1 MLEKSE
7 ADLWAW
13 FRDGMHKEL
22 HDLEKR
28 RHRIQARATSWILA
42 VAALT
47 MLAYVAPVLLHLPR
61 PVFVPL
67 GGLLV
72 LAAFFKDD
80 SVVELVLGGIGLM
93 LWSIWPQQPMD
104 EFFRLTLPFL
114 YRVLPEGTLYPAV
127 AVALVGVFDIH
138 HRMRDFTSD
147 FKSRVIRVLAQFI
160 DPNWQFI
167 PNSFV
172 AKRDFQDSGIF
183 PDVPVDFSGE
193 DLVTGSVGQTSF
205 EMSEVRALHLQSF
218 TDVNGVK
225 RSRRSSLFRGF
236 MFVCNYNRHFPHEV
250 FVFPDTA
257 ERFLGFMGTRLQE
270 MNRSH
275 GELVKLEDPVFE
287 KYFAVY
293 GSDQIATRMVLPP
306 SIMEE
311 MVAFREKSGT
321 PVSMSIRQGRFFA
334 AVPLT
339 RNLFEPPLFRPIT
352 RFSEL
357 RELFD
362 DLTLF
367 IDLARAIDLNT
378 RRWSETSGLS
388 ELG

>member
-1 MLEKSE
+1 MPAKSE

-28 RHRIQARATSWILA
+28 RHLIQARATSWILA
-42 VAALT
+42 VAGLGIVAFILPAL
-47 MLAYVAPVLLHLPR
+47 LRIPPQIFA
-61 PVFVPL
+61 PL

-72 LAAFFKDD
+72 LAAFFASD
-80 SVVELVLGGIGLM
+80 SAVELVLGGLGLM
-93 LWSIWPQQPMD
+93 LWSIWPQGPID
-104 EFFRLTLPFL
+104 EFFHLSLPLVHRL
-114 YRVLPEGTLYPAV
+114 LPEGTLYPAI
-127 AVALVGVFDIH
+127 AFALVGFFDVR

-147 FKSRVIRVLAQFI
+147 FKGRVIRALAQFI

-167 PNSFV
+167 PNSFI
-172 AKRDFQDSGIF
+172 AKRDFQDSGLF
-183 PDVPVDFSGE
+183 ADVPVEFTGE
-193 DLVTGSVGQTSF
+193 DLVTGSVGQTAF
-205 EMSEVRALHLQSF
+205 EMSEVHAMHLQSF
-218 TDVNGVK
+218 TDANGVK
-225 RSRRSSLFRGF
+225 RSRRSSLFRGL
-236 MFVCNYNRHFPHEV
+236 MFVSTYNRYFPHEV

-257 ERFLGFMGTRLQE
+257 ERYLGFMGTRLQGWL
-270 MNRSH
+270 RGH
-275 GELVKLEDPVFE
+275 GELVKLEDPVFG

-293 GSDQIATRMVLPP
+293 GSDQIAARMVLPP

-311 MVAFREKSGT
+311 MVAFREKSRT
-321 PVSMSIRQGRFFA
+321 SVSMSIRQGRFFA

-339 RNLFEPPLFRPIT
+339 RDLFEPPLFRPIT

-367 IDLARAIDLNT
+367 VDLARAIDLNT
-378 RRWSETSGLS
+378 KRWNETTGLS
-388 ELG
+388 EMG

>member
-1 MLEKSE
+1 MLDKSE

-28 RHRIQARATSWILA
+28 RHLIQARATSWILA
-42 VAALT
+42 TAAFVVV
-47 MLAYVAPVLLHLPR
+47 AYVFPPLLQIPR
-61 PVFVPL
+61 QVFVPL
-67 GGLLV
+67 GVALTIVAL
-72 LAAFFKDD
+72 FKKDRT
-80 SVVELVLGGIGLM
+80 VELVSAGLGLIFWS
-93 LWSIWPQQPMD
+93 LWADYQSH
-104 EFFRLTLPFL
+104 
-114 YRVLPEGTLYPAV
+114 LPEDLTHTWLDRLVPGGTLLPALLTSGV
-127 AVALVGVFDIH
+127 GLIDVKNRMREFRADFKGRVIRALVGFVDENWT
-138 HRMRDFTSD
+138 FT
-147 FKSRVIRVLAQFI
+147 
-160 DPNWQFI
+160 PNGKI
-167 PNSFV
+167 
-172 AKRDFQDSGIF
+172 SGTDVDASGLV
-183 PDVPVDFSGE
+183 PDNISKILGE
-193 DLVTGSVGQTSF
+193 DLVEGSIGHTAFS
-205 EMSEVRALHLQSF
+205 MSEICAQRRETFRDKYGMKHEYMV
-218 TDVNGVK
+218 DVFN
-225 RSRRSSLFRGF
+225 GF
-236 MFVCNYNRHFPHEV
+236 MFVCNYNRYFPHEV

-334 AVPLT
+334 AVPLS
-339 RNLFEPPLFRPIT
+339 RDLFEPPLFRPIT

-367 IDLARAIDLNT
+367 VDLARAIDLNT

-388 ELG
+388 EMG